1 MTAERVG
8 VDERHV
14 LLGLYR
20 GMATIREF
28 ETQAHNMFKAGEL
41 PGFLHLYAGEE
52 AVAVGVSSVLR
63 PDDYVTSTHRGHGHM
78 IARGGDLRLMMA
90 ELLGRATGYCHGKGG
105 SMHIADFDLHVLGA
119 NGIVG
124 ASLPIATGAGL
135 AAQYRGEDTVSVCFF
150 GDAASNRGTFHESL
164 NLAAIWKLPVLF
176 VCENNMYGVG
186 MCQRDHMVPS
196 DVAER
201 ASSYGI
207 EGVVVDG
214 NDVLAVRTAAAE
226 AAARAR
232 EGGGPTLI
240 ECKTWR
246 HYGHFVGDDATY
258 RDSAEHEEWLARD
271 PVANFRGRLLD
282 QGAAT
287 PDELAAID
295 AQIRADLLAAAEF
308 ALASAWPTEADLV
321 TDVFAD

>member
-20 GMATIREF
+20 GMGTIREF

-78 IARGGDLRLMMA
+78 IAKGGDLRLMMA

-186 MCQRDHMVPS
+186 MCQRDHMVPC

-258 RDSAEHEEWLARD
+258 RDPAEHEEWLARD